1 MKNAQT
7 KFGTNSVGI
16 GFIGIGTMGKGMIEN
31 LLKNNFNV
39 FAYNRTKSKANAI
52 KHENFNIVD
61 EPKELPGKADIIFT
75 CVSNDDALE
84 EVLFLKN
91 GVFRTLTAKNVLID
105 CGTTSAELTKKSYG
119 KAKEKNAEFL
129 DAPITG
135 SKIGAET
142 GQLVFMVGG
151 NKKVFEK
158 CRPLW
163 NAMGKKVVHCGESGK
178 GQKAKYALNLAQTL
192 ILEGYLEG
200 LIFGLKNNV
209 PIDAMIEILD
219 NSGAKNGVASF
230 KMPYITKRDFNAHF
244 KYKLMHKDLKIA
256 EKEMKKLNLN
266 LPLSK
271 EIFKQFEKGHEKGLD
286 EEDFCSLAKLL
297 EEETRVR
304 IEK

>member
-1 MKNAQT
+1 MEN
-7 KFGTNSVGI
+7 I
-16 GFIGIGTMGKGMIEN
+16 GFIGIGTMGKGMVEN
-31 LLKNNFNV
+31 LLKNGFNV
-39 FAYNRTKSKANAI
+39 FAYNRTKSKAKAI
-52 KHENFNIVD
+52 KHKNFNIVD
-61 EPKELPGKADIIFT
+61 NPRELPGKTNIIFT

-84 EVLFLKN
+84 EVLFSGK
-91 GVFRTLTAKNVLID
+91 GVFQTIKENNILID
-105 CGTTSAELTKKSYG
+105 CGTTSAELTKKIYG

-151 NKKVFEK
+151 NKEIFDK
-158 CRPLW
+158 CAPLW
-163 NAMGKKVVHCGESGK
+163 NAMGKKAVYCGESGN

-209 PIDAMIEILD
+209 PIDAMIKILD
-219 NSGAKNGVASF
+219 NSAAKNGVASF
-230 KMPYITKRDFNAHF
+230 KMPYIIKRDFNAHF

-256 EKEMKKLNLN
+256 EKEIKKLRIN

-271 EIFKQFEKGHEKGLD
+271 EMFNQFQKGHEKGLD
-286 EEDFCSLAKLL
+286 EEDFCSLVKLL
-297 EEETRVR
+297 EEEAGIR

>member
-1 MKNAQT
+1 MKN
-7 KFGTNSVGI
+7 I
-16 GFIGIGTMGKGMIEN
+16 GFIGIGAMGRGMIEN

-39 FAYNRTKSKANAI
+39 FAYNRTRSKAEAI
-52 KHENFNIVD
+52 KHKEFSIVD
-61 EPKELPGKADIIFT
+61 NPKELPGKTEVIFT

-84 EVLFLKN
+84 EVLFSKN
-91 GVFRTLTAKNVLID
+91 GIFQTINENNILID
-105 CGTTSAELTKKSYG
+105 CGTTSSEFTKKIYD
-119 KAKEKNAEFL
+119 KAKEKGVEFL
-129 DAPITG
+129 DAPLTG

-142 GQLVFMVGG
+142 GQLVLMIGG
-151 NKKVFEK
+151 NKEIFDK
-158 CRPLW
+158 CMPLW
-163 NAMGKKVVHCGESGK
+163 NAMGKKAVYCGENGA

-230 KMPYITKRDFNAHF
+230 KMPYIMKRDFNAHF
-244 KYKLMHKDLKIA
+244 KYKLMHKDIKIA
-256 EKEMKKLNLN
+256 EKEIKKIGIN

-271 EIFKQFEKGHEKGLD
+271 EMFKQFQKGHEKGLD
-286 EEDFCSLAKLL
+286 EEDFSALVKLL
-297 EEETRVR
+297 EEEIGIR

>member
-1 MKNAQT
+1 MKN
-7 KFGTNSVGI
+7 I
-16 GFIGIGTMGKGMIEN
+16 GFIGIGAMGRGMIEN

-39 FAYNRTKSKANAI
+39 FAYNRTRSKAEAI
-52 KHENFNIVD
+52 KHKEFSIVD
-61 EPKELPGKADIIFT
+61 NPKELPGKTEVIFT

-84 EVLFLKN
+84 EVLFSKN
-91 GVFRTLTAKNVLID
+91 GIFQTINENNILID
-105 CGTTSAELTKKSYG
+105 CGTTSSEFTKKIYD
-119 KAKEKNAEFL
+119 KAKGKGVEFL
-129 DAPITG
+129 DAPLTG

-142 GQLVFMVGG
+142 GQLVFMIGG
-151 NKKVFEK
+151 NKEIFDK
-158 CRPLW
+158 CMPLW
-163 NAMGKKVVHCGESGK
+163 NAMGKKAVYCGENGA

-230 KMPYITKRDFNAHF
+230 KMPYIMKRDFNAHF
-244 KYKLMHKDLKIA
+244 KYKLMHKDIKIA
-256 EKEMKKLNLN
+256 EKEIKKIGIN

-271 EIFKQFEKGHEKGLD
+271 EMFKQFQKGHEKGLD
-286 EEDFCSLAKLL
+286 EEDFSALVKLL
-297 EEETRVR
+297 EEEIGIR